1 MSLSYTWQ
9 KLSAAVDALAEG
21 DYPQWQRLAAAMVM
35 IEPLRRTG
43 RSASDFP
50 TPELRQRFDALQDR
64 LSACGSFE
72 DTIKTLGV
80 IEISESIREILKLYE
95 EVAKAI
101 GVEEAEGR
109 TR

>member
-9 KLSAAVDALAEG
+9 KLSAAVDVLAES
-21 DYPQWQRLAAAMVM
+21 DYPRWQRLATAMVM
-35 IEPLRRTG
+35 MEPLRRAG

-50 TPELRQRFDALQDR
+50 TPELRQRFDALQDK
-64 LSACGSFE
+64 LSARGSFE

-80 IEISESIREILKLYE
+80 IEISDAIREILKLFE
-95 EVAKAI
+95 EVAKAL

-109 TR
+109 KR